1 MSASD
6 IIRVRRFFERGLYFI
21 EQGQFAEACTNFK
34 DALQICPN
42 FLPAR
47 THMAIALSNQH
58 KYVDA
63 IKLLEEGRKQV
74 ALRPD
79 QQVEVLSLLGNICL
93 IRQDY
98 RAATYYLKA
107 ARKIDPENSKLRMM
121 LSTCLCKAGQ
131 YSDGLDLLLENAKAH
146 DKKSFDFN

>member
-6 IIRVRRFFERGLYFI
+6 IIRVRRFFERGVYFI
-21 EQGQFAEACTNFK
+21 EQAQYADACTNFK
-34 DALQICPN
+34 DALQINPN

-47 THMAIALSNQH
+47 THMAIALSQQH

-74 ALRPD
+74 PLRDD
-79 QQVEVLSLLGNICL
+79 QLVEVLSLLGNICL

-107 ARKIDPENSKLRMM
+107 ARKIDPRSSKLRLM
-121 LSTCLCKAGQ
+121 LSTCYCKAGQ
-131 YSDGLDLLLENAKAH
+131 YAEGLALLLENAREM
-146 DKKSFDFN
+146 DKPVLE

>member
-6 IIRVRRFFERGLYFI
+6 ITRVRRFFERGVYFM
-21 EQGQFAEACTNFK
+21 GQNAYPDACVNFK
-34 DALQICPN
+34 DALQIAPN

-47 THMAIALSNQH
+47 INMAIALSQQH

-63 IKLLEEGRKQV
+63 IKLLEEGRKLV

-98 RAATYYLKA
+98 RAAAYYLRA
-107 ARKIDPENSKLRMM
+107 AAKIDPKNNVLRMM
-121 LSTCLCKAGQ
+121 QATCACKAG
-131 YSDGLDLLLENAKAH
+131 DFANGLDLMLESAKAQR
-146 DKKSFDFN
+146 DS

>member
-21 EQGQFAEACTNFK
+21 EQGQYAEACTNFK
-34 DALQICPN
+34 DALQINPN

-47 THMAIALSNQH
+47 THMALALSQQH

-74 ALRPD
+74 PLRDD

-107 ARKIDPENSKLRMM
+107 ARKLDPRSSHLRLM
-121 LSTCLCKAGQ
+121 LSTCYCKAGQ
-131 YSDGLDLLLENAKAH
+131 YNEGLSLLLENARAQ
-146 DKKSFDFN
+146 DQPTLE